1 MLLLPFVL
9 IQGRL
14 PLVLLEHVDGLGAPV
29 VLRLLVVDVRVLPP
43 VLLFQSLLHEPLCLG
58 HSVLNFL
65 DSDAVKS
72 SRILIVHRCFSDDF
86 QVFEAVMSV
95 LARCRRSLC
104 ALLLRKVEDDVDLRG
119 LVLLVDCILSRDVAA
134 EMVDLS
140 AQELLALGFFGGVP

>member
-29 VLRLLVVDVRVLPP
+29 VLGMLVVDVRVLPP

-65 DSDAVKS
+65 DRDAVKS
-72 SRILIVHRCFSDDF
+72 SRILIMHRCFSDDF
-86 QVFEAVMSV
+86 QVLEVVRSV
-95 LARCRRSLC
+95 LTKC
-104 ALLLRKVEDDVDLRG
+104 
-119 LVLLVDCILSRDVAA
+119 
-134 EMVDLS
+134 
-140 AQELLALGFFGGVP
+140 